1 MNFQASSFKFPVSS
15 FKLHFL
21 LICLATATTFA
32 APSFRTDRPYPNLGL
47 KCRVIGG
54 GEPEPLAQPKVYTYT
69 FTRGSESIRKDLFDG
84 RELWYA
90 SQHAGQWRDEA
101 GNTFIIGRVL
111 QKMPELNTG
120 QMKHIARD
128 EVEKAIAEEGNQVDP
143 EKQEDLLAWVKAF
156 TGEEP
161 KELEHLRVSGMG
173 LAQSSFVPMSSEK
186 SPLVYLFRVKTRL
199 ANGNASKSE
208 WYAAII
214 KIADKTAPSKVR
226 KDFEMQF
233 LPAVTAVTRSTSLGS
248 GSVQSKQLST
258 TGKPAFPEHPSR
270 DAAKKSIANSQG
282 WWFAETA
289 EYIFLSN
296 IRSAAG
302 KKIVQDLQKEL
313 PVYRA
318 ACMKMIPPAEPISDV
333 SVVRIFEDR
342 EEYVKYVGK
351 EREWTAGLWW
361 PAQRELVI
369 LSHGK
374 DIATTM
380 EIIRHEA
387 FHQYL
392 FYASGM
398 KEHAMWFNEG
408 HATFLEEA
416 TPLRTGK
423 GLDIPEPARI
433 KYVVENLESVSLNL
447 EKILYSPYNAF
458 YSGTQEGI
466 AANYAT
472 ACSLVYFFRK
482 GVPATKLT
490 PYAKVMETYQA
501 TLMETG
507 NAETATKKAFEG
519 IDMKK
524 FKADFIKFWKF
535 GRATARKYNPA

>member
-1 MNFQASSFKFPVSS
+1 MNF
-15 FKLHFL
+15 HFL
-21 LICLATATTFA
+21 FICLAATTICA
-32 APSFRTDRPYPNLGL
+32 APSFRTDRAYPNMGL

-69 FTRGSESIRKDLFDG
+69 FTQGTEKVRKDLFDG

-90 SQHAGQWRDEA
+90 SQHAGQWRDDA

-111 QKMPELNTG
+111 QKMPALNTG

-128 EVEKAIAEEGNQVDP
+128 ELEKAIAAETSQVDP
-143 EKQEDLLAWVKAF
+143 EKQEDLLEWVNVF
-156 TGEEP
+156 TQEEP
-161 KELEHLRVSGMG
+161 KEIEPLRVSSMG
-173 LAQSSFVPMSSEK
+173 LAAATFVSMTDAK
-186 SPLVYLFRVKTRL
+186 APLVYLFRVKTRL
-199 ANGNASKSE
+199 PNGNASKSE

-214 KIADKTAPSKVR
+214 KIGDRTAPSKVR
-226 KDFEMQF
+226 KEFETQF
-233 LPAVTAVTRSTSLGS
+233 LPAVTGVTRSTSLGG

-258 TGKPAFPEHPSR
+258 TAKSTFPEHPSR
-270 DAAKKSIANSQG
+270 DAAKKSIENSQG

-289 EYIFLSN
+289 EYVFLSN
-296 IRSAAG
+296 IRSATG
-302 KKIVQDLQKEL
+302 KKIVHDLQKEL
-313 PVYRA
+313 PALRT
-318 ACMKMIPPAEPISDV
+318 ACMKLIPPAEPISDV

-342 EEYVKYVGK
+342 DEYVKYVGK
-351 EREWTAGLWW
+351 EHEWSAGLWW

-374 DIATTM
+374 DIAKTM

-408 HATFLEEA
+408 HASFLEEA
-416 TPLRTGK
+416 TPLRNGK
-423 GLDIPEPARI
+423 GIDIPESARI
-433 KYVVENLESVSLNL
+433 KYVVDNLESVSMNL
-447 EKILYSPYNAF
+447 EKNLYSSREAF
-458 YSGTQEGI
+458 YSGTSEELW
-466 AANYAT
+466 AHYAT
-472 ACSLVYFFRK
+472 ACSIVYFFRK

-501 TLMETG
+501 TLMATG
-507 NAETATKKAFEG
+507 NSEKATEKAFED

>member
-1 MNFQASSFKFPVSS
+1 MSFQVSSFKFSL
-15 FKLHFL
+15 FTFHFFFS
-21 LICLATATTFA
+21 CLTAVTTLA
-32 APSFRTDRPYPNLGL
+32 APSFRTDRAYPNMGL

-69 FTRGSESIRKDLFDG
+69 FTRGSESVRKDLFDG
-84 RELWYA
+84 HELWYA
-90 SQHAGQWRDEA
+90 SQHAGQWRDSA
-101 GNTFIIGRVL
+101 GNVFIIGRVL
-111 QKMPELNTG
+111 QKMPELDTW
-120 QMKHIARD
+120 QMKHVARD
-128 EVEKAIAEEGNQVDP
+128 EVEKAIAAETNKVDP
-143 EKQEDLLAWVKAF
+143 EKQADLLAWVKAF
-156 TGEEP
+156 TSEEP
-161 KELEHLRVSGMG
+161 KGIETLRVSSMG
-173 LAQSSFVPMSSEK
+173 LSQAVFVQMTDEK
-186 SPLVYLFRVKTRL
+186 APLVYLFRVKTRMP
-199 ANGNASKSE
+199 NGDASKSD
-208 WYAAII
+208 WYAAVINI
-214 KIADKTAPSKVR
+214 KDKTAPSKVR
-226 KDFEMQF
+226 KEFEMQF
-233 LPAVTAVTRSTSLGS
+233 LPSLSAVTRSTSQGS
-248 GSVQSKQLST
+248 GSVQSRELSSK
-258 TGKPAFPEHPSR
+258 GKSAFPEHPSR

-289 EYIFLSN
+289 EYVFLSN
-296 IRSAAG
+296 IRSATG
-302 KKIVQDLQKEL
+302 KKIIQDLQKEL
-313 PVYRA
+313 PALRA
-318 ACMKMIPPAEPISDV
+318 ACIKIIPPAEPISDV

-342 EEYVKYVGK
+342 DEYVKYVGK

-374 DIATTM
+374 DIAKTM

-408 HATFLEEA
+408 HASFFEEA

-423 GLDIPEPARI
+423 GVDFPESARI
-433 KYVVENLESVSLNL
+433 KYVVDNLESVSLNL
-447 EKILYSPYNAF
+447 EKILHSSYKDF
-458 YSGTQEGI
+458 YSGTQEELM
-466 AANYAT
+466 ANYAT

-490 PYAKVMETYQA
+490 AYAKVMETYEA